1 MYNKLML
8 YNGTI
13 IREVKEKW
21 EHVLNDDIDYKTI
34 ERAFNDILKLK
45 ESAYQKYLQFE
56 ILHSRTAVNEKLF
69 RMKIVESNMC
79 PICHNEVETI
89 KPFWNAHR

>member
-1 MYNKLML
+1 MS

-34 ERAFNDILKLK
+34 ERALYDIPKLK

-56 ILHSRTAVNEKLF
+56 ILHSRTAVHEKLF
-69 RMKIVESNMC
+69 RMKIVE
-79 PICHNEVETI
+79 
-89 KPFWNAHR
+89 